1 MKREWIRLGIKLG
14 LTAAVLVCVL
24 TFFFGVRINFGN
36 HAWPAVRD
44 GDLVIYRIWGRKT
57 PLPGE
62 LVVYRAGEK
71 VRIARVIA
79 ASEGQSVDI
88 TAQGVLVDGSIL
100 AEEAVFPTDPDSVG
114 TDLPLTLGEDE
125 VFLLHDYRSD
135 DRDSRTFGAIPA
147 EDLLGTVVLVI
158 RWRGF

>member
-14 LTAAVLVCVL
+14 LTATALVFVLNLC
-24 TFFFGVRINFGN
+24 FGLRINYGN
-36 HAWPAVRD
+36 FAWPSVRD
-44 GDLVIYRIWGRKT
+44 GDLVIYRIWGRRS
-57 PLPGE
+57 PEPGQ
-62 LVVYRAGEK
+62 LAVYRDGEEIR
-71 VRIARVIA
+71 VARVIA
-79 ASEGQSVDI
+79 AQAGQSVDI

-100 AEEAVFPTDPDSVG
+100 AEEAVFPTDPDSVS
-114 TDLPLTLGEDE
+114 TDLPLTLQEGE

-135 DRDSRTFGAIPA
+135 DRDSRTLGPVPA